1 LALTRQNWRPGPHLK
16 DCGSGSTTKSGMATS
31 LSTTTGSWR
40 LNRSRAPLFFSGDK
54 IPWQIGEYEIRYHH
68 DGKHNVMV
76 AGGPF
81 EIYVSKPSPFDFV
94 GVRSCLLYII
104 SLCLEADPSLLPAS
118 AFDPNNR
125 DVDSINN
132 TDSHPSA
139 DDFRF
144 WSEKQA
150 KRIATSIKAVFG
162 VEYSHGVILA
172 DANVTTLANRVLAT
186 MELSES

>member
-1 LALTRQNWRPGPHLK
+1 MVIVHATELWPAVLLTRPPH
-16 DCGSGSTTKSGMATS
+16 S
-31 LSTTTGSWR
+31 
-40 LNRSRAPLFFSGDK
+40 
-54 IPWQIGEYEIRYHH
+54 
-68 DGKHNVMV
+68 V
-76 AGGPF
+76 
-81 EIYVSKPSPFDFV
+81 VSKPSSFDFV
-94 GVRSCLLYII
+94 GVRSCLLHII

-118 AFDPNNR
+118 AFDVNNL
-125 DVDSINN
+125 DVDSTNA
-132 TDSHPSA
+132 DSHPSA

-186 MELSES
+186 RELSES